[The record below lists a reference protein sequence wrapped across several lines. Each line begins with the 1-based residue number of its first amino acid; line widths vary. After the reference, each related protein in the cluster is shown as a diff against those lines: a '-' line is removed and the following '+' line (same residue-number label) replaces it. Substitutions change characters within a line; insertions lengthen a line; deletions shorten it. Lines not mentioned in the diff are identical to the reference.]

1 IMAEGNI
8 VRLCDLPR
16 EILSRSAIDS
26 SSILVD
32 TDDLSSIERAK
43 VIEVLRRESG
53 NKTRAAKTL
62 GIDRRKLYRLVE
74 KYDIKASEV
83 GAVRS

>member
-1 IMAEGNI
+1 
-8 VRLCDLPR
+8 RDLPR
-16 EILSRSAIDS
+16 EIMSRSVTDS
-26 SSILVD
+26 SAIFSD

-74 KYDIKASEV
+74 KYDIKSSEV
-83 GAVRS
+83 AATHG